1 MLAAGRLLQANR
13 PWRCIVRGH
22 MQFCTDAPVEW
33 SDSTLGKLRATGRKR
48 ARRADDEPVTI
59 SSAEPCVGSD
69 TTPGSTSAPRRASK
83 RKAAKPILAGHSS
96 GSGIF
101 VSQHFR
107 LRGGEVEGFLD
118 RHGVKHRRS
127 GGHLLVEECPFCHPT
142 RKKTDNLYKLYIEA
156 NSGVYFCHRCSAK
169 GSWFSLRKH
178 FGGVSFQDDP
188 GEFIEAFGKKTNPIS
203 DTGSTIDV
211 PTPQA
216 VTLSGCGALLP
227 TSATALRTR
236 APRPSTLQTMQENLA
251 KKFRSVRDNLNSVRG
266 ISNKVLEL
274 YGVGADEFLFFQVDG
289 TRASRLSYVFPMYD
303 DNQHLVRFKVR
314 AVDDKKSMKLE
325 PKGGRW
331 GLFGLNTV
339 PPDADEVVITEG
351 EFDAMAVYQ
360 ATGRPAVSLPNG
372 ATSLPVS
379 LLPALER
386 FKKIYLW
393 MDDDVPGRDGAQQFS
408 KKLGIQRCYIV
419 RPGRADEA
427 CKDANEALL
436 LRLDLSEMLKQASIT
451 PHEGIATFADFREE
465 IYTEIVNPLQVQGL
479 RSEFL
484 PRLNSLIKGHRRG
497 ELSIYSGHTGVG
509 KTTLIAQMSLDYCMQ
524 GVPTLWG
531 SFEVSNV
538 RIAKLLMSQYYA
550 RSTGKSPVGLVE
562 NFNEWADKFETLP
575 LYFMRYFGSNPIERV
590 LHAMEYSNYVHDC
603 SHILL
608 DNLQFLTSGQGRGYD
623 RFEVMDDAI
632 ERLRHYATS
641 QNVHVSLVVH
651 PRKENDDQEIQTAS
665 IFGTAKATQEAD
677 NLIIL
682 QRTPHGPVLDVRK
695 NRFDGTLGTLNLRF
709 CSSSRMF
716 EERDAARR
724 NTNALAILQQVAR
737 PTNVSVEAK
746 ALRSSSARATGRK
759 HTTA

>member
-1 MLAAGRLLQANR
+1 
-13 PWRCIVRGH
+13 
-22 MQFCTDAPVEW
+22 
-33 SDSTLGKLRATGRKR
+33 
-48 ARRADDEPVTI
+48 
-59 SSAEPCVGSD
+59 
-69 TTPGSTSAPRRASK
+69 
-83 RKAAKPILAGHSS
+83 
-96 GSGIF
+96 
-101 VSQHFR
+101 
-107 LRGGEVEGFLD
+107 
-118 RHGVKHRRS
+118 
-127 GGHLLVEECPFCHPT
+127 
-142 RKKTDNLYKLYIEA
+142 
-156 NSGVYFCHRCSAK
+156 
-169 GSWFSLRKH
+169 
-178 FGGVSFQDDP
+178 
-188 GEFIEAFGKKTNPIS
+188 
-203 DTGSTIDV
+203 
-211 PTPQA
+211 
-216 VTLSGCGALLP
+216 
-227 TSATALRTR
+227 
-236 APRPSTLQTMQENLA
+236 
-251 KKFRSVRDNLNSVRG
+251 
-266 ISNKVLEL
+266 
-274 YGVGADEFLFFQVDG
+274 
-289 TRASRLSYVFPMYD
+289 
-303 DNQHLVRFKVR
+303 
-314 AVDDKKSMKLE
+314 
-325 PKGGRW
+325 
-331 GLFGLNTV
+331 
-339 PPDADEVVITEG
+339 
-351 EFDAMAVYQ
+351 
-360 ATGRPAVSLPNG
+360 
-372 ATSLPVS
+372 
-379 LLPALER
+379 
-386 FKKIYLW
+386 
-393 MDDDVPGRDGAQQFS
+393 
-408 KKLGIQRCYIV
+408 
-419 RPGRADEA
+419 
-427 CKDANEALL
+427 
-436 LRLDLSEMLKQASIT
+436 
-451 PHEGIATFADFREE
+451 
-465 IYTEIVNPLQVQGL
+465 
-479 RSEFL
+479 
-484 PRLNSLIKGHRRG
+484 
-497 ELSIYSGHTGVG
+497 
-509 KTTLIAQMSLDYCMQ
+509 MQ

-562 NFNEWADKFETLP
+562 NFDEWADKFETLP